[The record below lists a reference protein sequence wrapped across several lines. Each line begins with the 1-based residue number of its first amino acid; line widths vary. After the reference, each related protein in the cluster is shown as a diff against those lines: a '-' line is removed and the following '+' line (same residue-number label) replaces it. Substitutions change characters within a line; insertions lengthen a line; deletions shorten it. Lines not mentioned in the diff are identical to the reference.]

1 MINTTFDNE
10 LILVAV
16 DRLTQDEDLNE
27 VPKIRQRKILC
38 CEKSLS
44 KDEFFSARQ
53 SGLKSNKTLSI
64 HTFEY
69 DGERYCIYEN
79 QVYEIERVSNFY
91 QYYDL
96 TVGESLGTSDKINE
110 LMKEVR

>member
-10 LILVAV
+10 LILIGVV
-16 DRLTQDEDLNE
+16 GTTQDEDLNE
-27 VPKIRQRKILC
+27 IPKLTFKHILC

-69 DGERYCIYEN
+69 ENERYCIYEN

-91 QYYDL
+91 RYYDL
-96 TVGESLGTSDKINE
+96 TVGESLGTSDKIAE
-110 LMKEVR
+110 IMKGAV